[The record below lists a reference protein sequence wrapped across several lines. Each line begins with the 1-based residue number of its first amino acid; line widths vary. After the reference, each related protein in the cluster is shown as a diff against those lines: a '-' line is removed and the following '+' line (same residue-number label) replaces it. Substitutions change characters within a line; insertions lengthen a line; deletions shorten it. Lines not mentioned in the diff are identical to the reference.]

1 MTRTSG
7 TTALGARHGLGARRG
22 LAVALALPLALA
34 LAACGNSTG
43 AGGSPS
49 VATPT
54 APYNGPSPEPTVGT
68 QTVPPP
74 SADPASALPET
85 LPPPPSAAPVAAP
98 SVAPMGAGA
107 LPGVPAV
114 EGAADVMK
122 EPKVAAGTGPVGAG
136 LVIRDLVVGSG
147 AEAAPGATVSVRYVG
162 AIYATAKVFD
172 ASWKS
177 GTMPVQFSLAQVIPG
192 FADGIP
198 GMKVG
203 GRREIVIPPGPLG
216 YEGGNPQ
223 AGIGADD
230 ALVFIVDLAET
241 APASR

>member
-1 MTRTSG
+1 MTRTIG
-7 TTALGARHGLGARRG
+7 TTAVGARRG

-49 VATPT
+49 PSVATPT
-54 APYNGPSPEPTVGT
+54 GPYNGPSSEPTVGT
-68 QTVPPP
+68 QTAPPP
-74 SADPASALPET
+74 SAAPATTLPET
-85 LPPPPSAAPVAAP
+85 LAPPPPSAAPVASP

-162 AIYATAKVFD
+162 AIYATGKVFD

-223 AGIGADD
+223 AGIGAED
-230 ALVFIVDLAET
+230 ALVFIVDLVET